1 MATPFTIAADLIDQL
16 REKAGGFEFEWSFG
30 GGTAMM
36 VKLNHREG
44 HDVDIFLLDDPQLL
58 GFIDPS
64 KSQLSFSTGPAAY
77 DGDGTRFQK
86 FAFEGLGEID
96 FIVAEALTGTPFEKR
111 EVEGRS
117 VWLETIPEI
126 IAKKDLLPR
135 RGGQTAGH
143 VRYPAAARSHR
154 ASVVGALRAFPDRV
168 ARTRER
174 FAELNPEFVRR
185 TIAQLII
192 MPDYEE
198 MGADSLAIAT
208 ALLEEVLSPATSSW
222 PMPAAGFKRGRGA
235 FRAQTSW

>member
-1 MATPFTIAADLIDQL
+1 MIEVHSRRPSEWRRLFAIAADLIDQL

-36 VKLNHREG
+36 IQINHRES
-44 HDVDIFLLDDPQLL
+44 HDVDIFLDDPQLL

-96 FIVAEALTGTPFEKR
+96 FIVAGALTRTPFEKR

-117 VWLETIPEI
+117 VWLESIPEI
-126 IAKKDLLPR
+126 IAKKVYYRGAEARPR
-135 RGGQTAGH
+135 DIFDIA
-143 VRYPAAARSHR
+143 AAARSHR
-154 ASVVGALRAFPDRV
+154 AGVVGALRAFPDRV

-174 FAELNPEFVRR
+174 LAELNPEFVRR
-185 TIAQLII
+185 TIAQLMI

-198 MGADSLAIAT
+198 MAADSLAIAT
-208 ALLEEVLSPATSSW
+208 ALLEEVLSPATSS
-222 PMPAAGFKRGRGA
+222 
-235 FRAQTSW
+235 

>member
-1 MATPFTIAADLIDQL
+1 MIEVHSRRPSEWRRLFAIAADLIDQL

-36 VKLNHREG
+36 IQINHRES
-44 HDVDIFLLDDPQLL
+44 HDVDIFLDDPQLL

-96 FIVAEALTGTPFEKR
+96 FIVAGALTGTPFEKR

-126 IAKKDLLPR
+126 IAKKVYYRGAEARPR
-135 RGGQTAGH
+135 DIFDIA
-143 VRYPAAARSHR
+143 AAARSHR
-154 ASVVGALRAFPDRV
+154 AGVVGALRAFPDRV

-174 FAELNPEFVRR
+174 LAELNPEFVRR
-185 TIAQLII
+185 TIAQLMI
-192 MPDYEE
+192 MPDYQE
-198 MGADSLAIAT
+198 MAADSLAIAT
-208 ALLEEVLSPATSSW
+208 ALLEEVLSTATSS
-222 PMPAAGFKRGRGA
+222 
-235 FRAQTSW
+235 